1 MGAMTERSAH
11 ASQAAVLLDIGGDV
25 GALVLYTGAEDDEA
39 EIDISP
45 GTDPAAP
52 RSHNQVH
59 PRRAPAG
66 VVYSAVYPTLAA
78 GEYTLWR
85 DEHTPEATIT
95 VRGGQ
100 VTEHRLSAPLGAR
113 HQAHAHPH
121 HGDAHPHGDHSH
133 HHRDV
138 VGPTPGG

>member
-1 MGAMTERSAH
+1 MTERSAH
-11 ASQAAVLLDIGGDV
+11 ASQAAVVLDIGGDV

-66 VVYSAVYPTLAA
+66 VVYSAVYPALAA

-85 DEHTPEATIT
+85 DPHTPEATIT
-95 VRGGQ
+95 IRGGQ
-100 VTEHRLSAPLGAR
+100 ITEYRLSAPLGAR
-113 HQAHAHPH
+113 HHTHDGHAHTH
-121 HGDAHPHGDHSH
+121 DGHAH

>member
-1 MGAMTERSAH
+1 MTEQSPHARQSA
-11 ASQAAVLLDIGGDV
+11 VVLDIGGDI
-25 GALVLYTGAEDDEA
+25 GALVLYTGAEDDAA

-66 VVYSAVYPTLAA
+66 TIYSAVYPALTT

-95 VRGGQ
+95 IRGGQ
-100 VTEHRLSAPLGAR
+100 ITEHRLSAPLGIR
-113 HQAHAHPH
+113 P
-121 HGDAHPHGDHSH
+121 HSH
-133 HHRDV
+133 HLGDHPHTHR
-138 VGPTPGG
+138 

>member
-1 MGAMTERSAH
+1 MTERSAH
-11 ASQAAVLLDIGGDV
+11 ASQAAVVLDIGGDV
-25 GALVLYTGAEDDEA
+25 GALVLYTGAGDDEA

-66 VVYSAVYPTLAA
+66 VVYSAVYPALAA

-85 DEHTPEATIT
+85 DEHTPEATIII
-95 VRGGQ
+95 RGGQ

-113 HQAHAHPH
+113 PHAHAHTH
-121 HGDAHPHGDHSH
+121 AGDTHAHDDHTH

>member
-1 MGAMTERSAH
+1 MTEQSAH
-11 ASQAAVLLDIGGDV
+11 ARQAAVVLDISGDI
-25 GALVLYTGAEDDEA
+25 GALVVYTSAEDDDA

-66 VVYSAVYPTLAA
+66 TVYTAVYPSLTA

-85 DEHTPEATIT
+85 DESTPEATIT
-95 VRGGQ
+95 IRGSQ
-100 VTEHRLSAPLGAR
+100 VTQYRLSAPLGAR
-113 HQAHAHPH
+113 S
-121 HGDAHPHGDHSH
+121 HSH
-133 HHRDV
+133 EHGEH
-138 VGPTPGG
+138 THTH

>member
-1 MGAMTERSAH
+1 MTEQSAH
-11 ASQAAVLLDIGGDV
+11 ARQSAVVLDFSGET
-25 GALVLYTGAEDDEA
+25 GALVLHTSAADDAA

-66 VVYSAVYPTLAA
+66 VVYSAVYPALAA
-78 GEYTLWR
+78 GEYTLWW
-85 DEHTPEATIT
+85 DAHTPEATIT
-95 VRGGQ
+95 IRGGQ
-100 VTEHRLSAPLGAR
+100 ITEHRLSAPLGTR
-113 HQAHAHPH
+113 HHAHAHPH
-121 HGDAHPHGDHSH
+121 DGDPHAHDDHTH
-133 HHRDV
+133 HHRNV

>member
-1 MGAMTERSAH
+1 MTEQSAH
-11 ASQAAVLLDIGGDV
+11 GSQAAVILDIGGDV
-25 GALVLYTGAEDDEA
+25 GALVLYTGAEDDAA

-45 GTDPAAP
+45 GSDPAAP

-66 VVYSAVYPTLAA
+66 TVYSAVYPALAA

-95 VRGGQ
+95 IQGGH
-100 VTEHRLSAPLGAR
+100 VTEHRLSAPLGSGHR
-113 HQAHAHPH
+113 
-121 HGDAHPHGDHSH
+121 SH
-133 HHRDV
+133 HHD
-138 VGPTPGG
+138 GHAHSHE

>member
-1 MGAMTERSAH
+1 MTEQSAH
-11 ASQAAVLLDIGGDV
+11 ATQSAVILDIGGDI
-25 GALVLYTGAEDDEA
+25 GALVLYTGAEDDAA
-39 EIDISP
+39 EIEISP

-66 VVYSAVYPTLAA
+66 TVYSAVYPALAA

-85 DEHTPEATIT
+85 DEQTPEATIT

-100 VTEHRLSAPLGAR
+100 VTEHRLSAPLGTR
-113 HQAHAHPH
+113 R
-121 HGDAHPHGDHSH
+121 HSH
-133 HHRDV
+133 QH
-138 VGPTPGG
+138 GGDWHAQGGQPHTHG